1 MWCCADRNAIAPEQ
15 AFVNAPARNAVPAG
29 GALDM
34 PQPGAVGFRVFHRLF
49 ATVMNKMFRE
59 CWVQYSFR

>member
-34 PQPGAVGFRVFHRLF
+34 PQPGAVGFRGSGH
-49 ATVMNKMFRE
+49 AG
-59 CWVQYSFR
+59 QYTFL